1 MIRQGK
7 PQGKPRGN
15 SDCYCNY
22 YLREAR
28 VNAGYTLKELAEK
41 IGISSHTMW
50 AYEQLRCMPNDM
62 TAGKIGRSLKKFP
75 YELFP
80 KELAEIAREVNR
92 ERRGNENQRYF
103 EKLKEK
109 VESGKASISEIRK
122 YRQLERLVTPVSIE
136 DVQEKELVSE
146 DDSMRIVS
154 AIELA
159 DKLKQIFN
167 TLTCRER
174 VIVNKIYGLGDGYTY
189 TLEEVA
195 KEFKVS
201 RERIRQIEAKAV
213 RKLQHPVRANLFRE
227 YLGKQEEEST

>member
-122 YRQLERLVTPVSIE
+122 AAWLS
-136 DVQEKELVSE
+136 
-146 DDSMRIVS
+146 
-154 AIELA
+154 
-159 DKLKQIFN
+159 
-167 TLTCRER
+167 
-174 VIVNKIYGLGDGYTY
+174 
-189 TLEEVA
+189 
-195 KEFKVS
+195 
-201 RERIRQIEAKAV
+201 
-213 RKLQHPVRANLFRE
+213 
-227 YLGKQEEEST
+227 EEELSISLGTLKKEEMIDIWLLPTL